1 MDPILLTLSTAL
13 NSYLPE
19 QDDRVGEA
27 ASSVNGS
34 LGSWAGGGEVGEY
47 LPRFPFCCDAMVM
60 PRKMEEGGREGET
73 RKEMGRG
80 AQGVMSRGH
89 AECRRGAGH
98 F

>member
-13 NSYLPE
+13 NSYLPD

-34 LGSWAGGGEVGEY
+34 LGFWAGGGEVGEY

-60 PRKMEEGGREGET
+60 PRKMEEGGREG
-73 RKEMGRG
+73 GRDKKGNGEGSGEGSARSEEQG
-80 AQGVMSRGH
+80 ACGV
-89 AECRRGAGH
+89 
-98 F
+98 